1 MRTAPDLPRPI
12 VAPLEAFWGALSAL
26 RGRRRI
32 FHPDG
37 VALEAE
43 LHVVGEG
50 GHGAPLLDAPGRHP
64 AVVRLSRGAGLPDAL
79 PDTLGLAV
87 RLCDVH
93 GPGRH
98 QDLLMNTSADAPLAH
113 HLILPA
119 PGGWFA
125 QSYSSV
131 LPYRVGGALRLFGA
145 LPVSPPPPAAGA
157 PRGSL
162 RELDAALARGGV
174 AFDLALAPLGGRLA
188 PVGRLV
194 LGARLPAHVAEE
206 IRFSPWHTGGG
217 IRPAGPLQGTR
228 RPAYRGSQRGRVTAR
243 TPGRG

>member
-93 GPGRH
+93 GPGLH
-98 QDLLMNTSADAPLAH
+98 QDLLMNTSADAPLVH

-119 PGGWFA
+119 PRGWFA

-131 LPYRVGGALRLFGA
+131 LPYRIGGALRLFGA
-145 LPVSPPPPAAGA
+145 LPASPPPDVAVP
-157 PRGSL
+157 PGSL

-174 AFDLALAPLGGRLA
+174 AFHLALAPLGGRLA
-188 PVGRLV
+188 PFGHLA
-194 LGARLPAHVAEE
+194 LGERLPARVAEE
-206 IRFSPWHTGGG
+206 IRYSPWHTGGG
-217 IRPAGPLQGTR
+217 IAPAGPFQGTR

-243 TPGRG
+243 TRGPG